1 MDRGAERDRV
11 AGMKK
16 NTTIQAGQKL
26 TARSGYDWGCVF
38 TADVLD
44 RKGAFATVKAQGN
57 TRRVKVFADESGE
70 YIFALGRYSM
80 APVFR
85 AK

>member
-1 MDRGAERDRV
+1 
-11 AGMKK
+11 MK
-16 NTTIQAGQKL
+16 NETTIQAGQRL
-26 TARSGYDWGCVF
+26 TARSVCDYECIF

-44 RKGAFATVKAQGN
+44 RKGAFATVKAQGS
-57 TRRVKVFADESGE
+57 TRRVKVFTDDSGE

-85 AK
+85 A

>member
-1 MDRGAERDRV
+1 MGCRMW
-11 AGMKK
+11 GMKT

-26 TARSGYDWGCVF
+26 TARSVCDWECVF

-44 RKGAFATVKAQGN
+44 RKGAFATVKAQGI
-57 TRRVKVFADESGE
+57 TRRVKVFADDSGE

-85 AK
+85 A